1 MLKRLTSWMHQQ
13 SSPLLLSGTEST
25 MSKIN
30 RRTFIALS
38 VAGAGVALGTS
49 CAIGQN
55 SKQTSKSPIAGSS
68 LHQSRDGLLEL
79 DLEASSGA
87 VDLGGQQAYLLTY
100 NGQIPAPRLEA
111 KPGDTVRIHFTNN
124 LSQPTNLH
132 YHGLHIPVTGNAD
145 NVFLSIEPGE
155 RIDYEFTI
163 PQDHPAGTFWY
174 HPHRHGLVAEQLFG
188 GLAGLFIVRGELD
201 DIPEIQA
208 AKEEFLVLQDFALDE
223 NGRMLP
229 SNQMSAMT
237 GREGQL
243 ITINGQL
250 NPTLSIPANGLLRWR
265 ILNASP
271 SRFYRLSL
279 DNHPFYL
286 IATDGG
292 SLAEPVELS
301 ELLLTPGQRAEV
313 LVRGDRNP
321 GQYSLQNLPYNRG
334 GMGMMGGQGMMGG
347 RGRMGGQGMMGGR
360 GMMGGQGMMGGRG
373 MMGREDNAPTV
384 LATLNYEN
392 AVEPVPLPTK
402 LLSIPTLPEPQQVR
416 RFQLNHGM
424 EPGMGMVFLINGQ
437 PYKSDRIDTQ
447 VQLNTVEDWE
457 IVNTGVMDHPFH
469 IHTNPFQVISRNG
482 KSEPYPA
489 WTDTVL
495 VPRGETVRIRIP
507 FRDFAG
513 KTVYHCHILDH
524 EDLGM
529 MGNLEIQT

>member
-1 MLKRLTSWMHQQ
+1 M
-13 SSPLLLSGTEST
+13 
-25 MSKIN
+25 
-30 RRTFIALS
+30 
-38 VAGAGVALGTS
+38 ALGTS
-49 CAIGQN
+49 CTTGRN
-55 SKQTSKSPIAGSS
+55 SKQTSKSTISRPG

-79 DLEASSGA
+79 DLEANSSP
-87 VDLGGQQAYLLTY
+87 VNLGGQQAYLLSY

-124 LSQPTNLH
+124 LSQSTNLH

-145 NVFLSIEPGE
+145 NIFLNIEPGE
-155 RIDYEFTI
+155 RFDYEFTI

-201 DIPEIQA
+201 EIPEVKA

-243 ITINGQL
+243 MTINGRL
-250 NPTLSIPANGLLRWR
+250 NPKLSLPTNGLLRWR

-279 DNHPFYL
+279 ENHSFYL

-292 SLAEPVELS
+292 ALAEPVEIP

-321 GQYSLQNLPYNRG
+321 GQYRLLNLPYNRG
-334 GMGMMGGQGMMGG
+334 GMGMMGGGGMMN
-347 RGRMGGQGMMGGR
+347 
-360 GMMGGQGMMGGRG
+360 GRG
-373 MMGREDNAPTV
+373 MMGRDRERNAPRA
-384 LATLNYEN
+384 LATINYESL
-392 AVEPVPLPTK
+392 VQS
-402 LLSIPTLPEPQQVR
+402 LSIPTKLASISALPEPQQVKS
-416 RFQLNHGM
+416 FELNHGM
-424 EPGMGMVFLINGQ
+424 NPGMGMTFLINGKA
-437 PYKSDRIDTQ
+437 YNHDRLDTQ
-447 VQLNTVEDWE
+447 VQLDTVEDWE
-457 IVNTGVMDHPFH
+457 IINTGMMDHPFH
-469 IHTNPFQVISRNG
+469 VHNNAFQVISRNNRPE
-482 KSEPYPA
+482 SLLA
-489 WTDTVL
+489 WRDTVL
-495 VPRGETVRIRIP
+495 VRRGETVRIRIP

-529 MGNLEIQT
+529 MGNLMINA